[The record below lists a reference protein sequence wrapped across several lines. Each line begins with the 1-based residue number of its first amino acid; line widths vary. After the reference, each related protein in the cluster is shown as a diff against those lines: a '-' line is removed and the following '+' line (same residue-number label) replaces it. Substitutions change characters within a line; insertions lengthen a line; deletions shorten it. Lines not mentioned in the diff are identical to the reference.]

1 MSGFSPVLT
10 LIRIMLCTFLHYVSK
25 TYTLVGGF
33 SGLTWAQLN
42 THLSQSVECRIF
54 ALDLRGHGE
63 TILQNLED
71 ESDLSAAR
79 LADDVLR
86 VVDKLLGNY

>member
-1 MSGFSPVLT
+1 MSVFPPLSFVLSCDT
-10 LIRIMLCTFLHYVSK
+10 SLK
-25 TYTLVGGF
+25 TYTLIGGF

-42 THLSQSVECRIF
+42 THLSQSVECRTF

-86 VVDKLLGNY
+86 VIDKLLGNH

>member
-1 MSGFSPVLT
+1 MCLFFRRLSFVLSCIT
-10 LIRIMLCTFLHYVSK
+10 SLK
-25 TYTLVGGF
+25 TYTLIGGF

-42 THLSQSVECRIF
+42 THLSQSVECRTF

-63 TILQNLED
+63 TILQNVED

-86 VVDKLLGNY
+86 VIDKLLGNH

>member
-1 MSGFSPVLT
+1 MCLFFRRLFGLFFVLSCIT
-10 LIRIMLCTFLHYVSK
+10 SLK
-25 TYTLVGGF
+25 TYTLIGGF

-42 THLSQSVECRIF
+42 THLSQSVECRTF

-63 TILQNLED
+63 TILQNVED